1 MKFTEKGKRKVNV
14 FIAELK
20 AKRKEILDA
29 GKDTADKTVLPDTAD
44 ILDDIE
50 WSVDENGEYCTTW
63 GCTDNADLPIFLKA
77 GEDFVDDE
85 EKRR

>member
-1 MKFTEKGKRKVNV
+1 MNFTKNGKIKVDI

-29 GKDTADKTVLPDTAD
+29 GKDTADETVIPDAAD

-63 GCTDNADLPIFLKA
+63 GGVQIMQICQSF
-77 GEDFVDDE
+77 
-85 EKRR
+85 

>member
-1 MKFTEKGKRKVNV
+1 MNFTKNGKIKVDT

-29 GKDTADKTVLPDTAD
+29 GKETADETVIPDAAD

-63 GCTDNADLPIFLKA
+63 G
-77 GEDFVDDE
+77 VY
-85 EKRR
+85 R

>member
-1 MKFTEKGKRKVNV
+1 MNFTKKGKIKVDI

-29 GKDTADKTVLPDTAD
+29 GKDRADETVIPDAAD

-50 WSVDENGEYCTTW
+50 WSVDENGEYCTIW

-77 GEDFVDDE
+77 CEDFI
-85 EKRR
+85 

>member
-29 GKDTADKTVLPDTAD
+29 GKDTADETVLPDAAD

-50 WSVDENGEYCTTW
+50 WSVDENGEYCTTC

>member
-1 MKFTEKGKRKVNV
+1 MKFTEKGKKKVDI

-20 AKRKEILDA
+20 AKRKELLDA
-29 GKDTADKTVLPDTAD
+29 GKDTADETNLPDEND
-44 ILDDIE
+44 ILSDIE
-50 WSVDENGEYCTTW
+50 WFVDENGNYFNGW
-63 GCTDNADLPIFLKA
+63 GCTDNTDLSIFLAA

>member
-1 MKFTEKGKRKVNV
+1 MKFTGKGKRKVDV

-29 GKDTADKTVLPDTAD
+29 GKDTADETVLPDAAD

>member
-29 GKDTADKTVLPDTAD
+29 GKDTADETVLPDTAD

>member
-1 MKFTEKGKRKVNV
+1 MKFTEKGKRKVNI

-29 GKDTADKTVLPDTAD
+29 GKDTADETVLPDAAD

-50 WSVDENGEYCTTW
+50 WSVDENGEYCTTL

-77 GEDFVDDE
+77 GKDFVDDE
-85 EKRR
+85 EERR

>member
-29 GKDTADKTVLPDTAD
+29 GKDTADETDLPDTAD